1 MKGLFLLG
9 YSFFLFLSSPCPGM
23 EDQQENI
30 PLYQF
35 IEDGRS
41 QETIRAA
48 SFSDE
53 VPAVEPEI
61 FLGLADPKNS
71 DKGNKFKC
79 SWGEV
84 PRTGTLP
91 GQPLPNISFHH
102 SLSTLKTSRVILFRN
117 LRL

>member
-9 YSFFLFLSSPCPGM
+9 YSFFLFFSSPCLGM
-23 EDQQENI
+23 EDQQGKI
-30 PLYQF
+30 PAYQF
-35 IEDGRS
+35 IEDKGS
-41 QETIRAA
+41 QETIRAV

-71 DKGNKFKC
+71 GKENKFEC
-79 SWGEV
+79 SVWEV
-84 PRTGTLP
+84 LRTGTVP
-91 GQPLPNISFHH
+91 SPPVPDIFFHNY
-102 SLSTLKTSRVILFRN
+102 LSTLKTPRSILFRN

>member
-9 YSFFLFLSSPCPGM
+9 YSFFLFFSSPCLGM
-23 EDQQENI
+23 EDQQGKM
-30 PLYQF
+30 PAYQF
-35 IEDGRS
+35 TEDKGS
-41 QETIRAA
+41 QETIRAV

-61 FLGLADPKNS
+61 FFGLADPKNS

-79 SWGEV
+79 SLWEV

-91 GQPLPNISFHH
+91 APPLPDICFHH
-102 SLSTLKTSRVILFRN
+102 SLSTLKTSRFILFRN